1 MNDIKENKN
10 NSLSFEHT
18 ITVPKAPF
26 SVAKMAE
33 VAEGITDTGSY
44 LDTLETIS
52 KQDTEQRQSIATNI
66 VAKYGQSKD
75 TEDKILSVYKAYVLG
90 CGEKDSNAYT
100 CDMAFEVAFRKYHAS
115 RVGKTSKAL
124 AALMLRGI
132 VSPAYNSF
140 YVVSYGSRV
149 LLVNDMYNENAG
161 INRGG
166 LDEVIDVTDS
176 LYTVLKETYGLHL
189 VDFKDY
195 YKELRDTAGEQG
207 ADKTLSDMIAKV
219 LWSYNGGGSV
229 AEVKHLKT
237 AQDIAEETTK

>member
-52 KQDTEQRQSIATNI
+52 KQDTEQRQRITTNM

-140 YVVSYGSRV
+140 YVVSHGSRI

-176 LYTVLKETYGLHL
+176 LYTVLKEIYGLHL

-207 ADKTLSDMIAKV
+207 ADKALSDMIAKV

>member
-1 MNDIKENKN
+1 MNDIKKNKN
-10 NSLSFEHT
+10 NSLPFEHT
-18 ITVPKAPF
+18 ITIPKAPF
-26 SVAKMAE
+26 SVANMTE

-52 KQDTEQRQSIATNI
+52 KQDTEQRQRITTNM

-140 YVVSYGSRV
+140 YVVSHGSRV

-176 LYTVLKETYGLHL
+176 LYTVLKEIYGLHL

-207 ADKTLSDMIAKV
+207 ADKALSDMIAKV

-237 AQDIAEETTK
+237 AQDIA

>member
-1 MNDIKENKN
+1 MNDIKKNKN

-18 ITVPKAPF
+18 VTVPKAPF

-33 VAEGITDTGSY
+33 VAEGITDTVSY

-52 KQDTEQRQSIATNI
+52 KQDTEQRQSIAMNM

-124 AALMLRGI
+124 AVLMLRGI

-140 YVVSYGSRV
+140 YVVSHGSRV

-166 LDEVIDVTDS
+166 LDEVIDITDS
-176 LYTVLKETYGLHL
+176 LYTALKTAYNLPQDSFR
-189 VDFKDY
+189 DFYSQLEDK
-195 YKELRDTAGEQG
+195 AGGQDREE
-207 ADKTLSDMIAKV
+207 ALSDMIAKT

-229 AEVKHLKT
+229 AEIKHLKT
-237 AQDIAEETTK
+237 AQEIAEERIE

>member
-1 MNDIKENKN
+1 MNDIKKNKN

-26 SVAKMAE
+26 IVANMAE
-33 VAEGITDTGSY
+33 VAEGITDTVSY

-52 KQDTEQRQSIATNI
+52 KQDTEQRQSIATNM

-140 YVVSYGSRV
+140 YVVSHGSRV

-176 LYTVLKETYGLHL
+176 LYTVLKEIYGLHL

-207 ADKTLSDMIAKV
+207 ADKALSDMIAKV

>member
-18 ITVPKAPF
+18 ITIPKAPF
-26 SVAKMAE
+26 IVANMAE

-52 KQDTEQRQSIATNI
+52 KQDTEQRQSIATNM

-140 YVVSYGSRV
+140 YVVSHGSRV
-149 LLVNDMYNENAG
+149 LLVNDMYNENTG

-207 ADKTLSDMIAKV
+207 ADKTLSGMIAKT

>member
-1 MNDIKENKN
+1 MNDIEKNKN
-10 NSLSFEHT
+10 NSLFFEHT
-18 ITVPKAPF
+18 ITIPKAPF

-52 KQDTEQRQSIATNI
+52 KQDTEQRQSIATNM

-140 YVVSYGSRV
+140 YVVSHGSRV

-176 LYTVLKETYGLHL
+176 LYTVLKEIYRLHL
-189 VDFKDY
+189 VNFKDY

-207 ADKTLSDMIAKV
+207 ADKALSDMIAKV

>member
-1 MNDIKENKN
+1 MNDIKGNKN

-18 ITVPKAPF
+18 ITIPKAPF

-52 KQDTEQRQSIATNI
+52 KQDTEQRQRITTNM

-115 RVGKTSKAL
+115 RVEKTSKAL

-140 YVVSYGSRV
+140 YVVSRGSRV

-207 ADKTLSDMIAKV
+207 ADKALSDMIAKV

>member
-1 MNDIKENKN
+1 
-10 NSLSFEHT
+10 
-18 ITVPKAPF
+18 
-26 SVAKMAE
+26 MAE

-52 KQDTEQRQSIATNI
+52 KQDTEQRQSIATNM

-140 YVVSYGSRV
+140 YVVSHGSRV

-207 ADKTLSDMIAKV
+207 ADKALSDMIAKV

>member
-52 KQDTEQRQSIATNI
+52 KQDTKQRQRITTNM

-140 YVVSYGSRV
+140 YVVSHGSRV

-176 LYTVLKETYGLHL
+176 LYTVLKEIYGLHL

-207 ADKTLSDMIAKV
+207 ADKALSDMIAKV

>member
-1 MNDIKENKN
+1 MNTTKKNKN

-18 ITVPKAPF
+18 ITIPKAPF

-33 VAEGITDTGSY
+33 VTEGITDTGSY

-52 KQDTEQRQSIATNI
+52 KQDTEQRQSIATNM

-124 AALMLRGI
+124 AVLMLRGI

-140 YVVSYGSRV
+140 YVVSHGSRV

-176 LYTVLKETYGLHL
+176 LYTMLKETYGLHL

-237 AQDIAEETTK
+237 AKNIAEETTK

>member
-1 MNDIKENKN
+1 MNTTKKNKN

-33 VAEGITDTGSY
+33 VEEGITDTGSY

-52 KQDTEQRQSIATNI
+52 KQDTEQRQRITTNM

-115 RVGKTSKAL
+115 RVGKTIKAL

-140 YVVSYGSRV
+140 YVVSHGSRV

-176 LYTVLKETYGLHL
+176 LYTVLKEIYGLHL